1 MSRGKYGG
9 ITLIKICA
17 FADEADKT
25 VKGQIEALKRNGL
38 SLIELRVVDR
48 KNVSEITEEEA
59 MAFAEQFKAAG
70 ITVWS
75 IGSPLGKVSI
85 EEDIEE
91 YLKVVRHVCKLA
103 KIFGTDKI
111 RMFSF
116 KEVHEKEDLV
126 FEYLRRMVEVAT
138 EEGVQLYHENEK
150 GIYGDI
156 PERIL
161 KIMENVDGLKY
172 VYDPA
177 NFLRGGLSADDTI
190 AALYDK
196 TSYFHVKDVILAKN
210 EQVPAGHGDGKIDE
224 LVARV
229 PADVERVFTI
239 EPHLKVVAPD
249 DAEKIAALEAENK
262 RYFTDAHVAF
272 DTAVNAFKQVLAS
285 VGYKEENGC
294 YIK

>member
-1 MSRGKYGG
+1 MIR
-9 ITLIKICA
+9 ICA

-38 SLIELRVVDR
+38 NLIEVRVLDK
-48 KNVSEITEEEA
+48 KNVSELTEEEA
-59 MAFAEQFKAAG
+59 KEYAEQFKAAG

-75 IGSPLGKVSI
+75 VGSPLGKVTL
-85 EEDIEE
+85 EEDFDE
-91 YLKVVRHVCKLA
+91 YLKLVRHVCRLA

-116 KEVHEKEDLV
+116 KEAKENEALV

-150 GIYGDI
+150 GIYGDV

-177 NFLRGGLSADDTI
+177 NFLRLGLTADETI

-196 TSYFHVKDVILAKN
+196 TNYFHVKDVIVAKN
-210 EQVPAGHGDGKIDE
+210 EQVPAGQGDGKIDE

-229 PADVERVFTI
+229 PADVDRVFTV
-239 EPHLKVVAPD
+239 EPHLKVAAPD
-249 DAEKIAALEAENK
+249 DVEKIAALEAEGK
-262 RYFTDAHVAF
+262 RYYTEANLAF
-272 DTAVNAFKQVLAS
+272 DTAINALKQVILS
-285 VGYKEENGC
+285 GGYREENG
-294 YIK
+294 YYVK

>member
-1 MSRGKYGG
+1 MIR
-9 ITLIKICA
+9 ICA

-38 SLIELRVVDR
+38 SLIELRVVDG
-48 KNVSEITEEEA
+48 KNVSELTEEEA
-59 MAFAEQFKAAG
+59 RAYAEQFRSEG

-75 IGSPLGKVSI
+75 IGSPLGKVTL
-85 EEDIEE
+85 EEDFEE
-91 YLKVVRHVCKLA
+91 YLKLVRHVCKLA

-116 KEVHEKEDLV
+116 KEAKENEALV
-126 FEYLRRMVEVAT
+126 FENLRRMVKVAK

-150 GIYGDI
+150 GIYGDV

-177 NFLRGGLSADDTI
+177 NFLRGRLSAEETI

-196 TSYFHVKDVILAKN
+196 TDYFHVKDVIIAKN
-210 EQVPAGHGDGKIDE
+210 EQVPAGHGDGKIDV
-224 LVARV
+224 LVSRV

-239 EPHLKVVAPD
+239 EPHLKVAAPD
-249 DAEKIAALEAENK
+249 DFEKIAALKAENK
-262 RYFTDAHVAF
+262 RYFTDAHEAF
-272 DTAVNAFKQVLAS
+272 DTAVTAFKQVLTS
-285 VGYKEENGC
+285 VGYREEKGY